1 MSSRTGMPKKKDS
14 TAASGPRRS
23 PRRTAADAAPDKR
36 ALILSSALGLFAM
49 RGYHGVSLRD
59 IAQEADVPQ
68 GLIGYYFGS
77 KLELYHEL
85 YRAHTGYI
93 QERMASL
100 RSVLDGVAE
109 SRRLKAMTE
118 AFVLPVLALASAREG
133 ADFLRMVARASNDL
147 LAEDAPLVEEMFDP
161 LAMAFIDAF
170 HAVMPHA
177 PRGTV
182 VWCYQMALGAMQ
194 HAIVS
199 MRTESLSRGELA
211 NGDLRSL
218 EPILVRFIT
227 GGIRQACMAL

>member
-1 MSSRTGMPKKKDS
+1 MNSRVNTPKRNESAKA
-14 TAASGPRRS
+14 TGPRRS
-23 PRRTAADAAPDKR
+23 PRRPGADAPPDKR

-77 KLELYHEL
+77 KLGLYHEL
-85 YRAHTGYI
+85 FRAHIGYI

-100 RSVLDGVAE
+100 RSVLNGVPE
-109 SRRLKAMTE
+109 NRRLKAMTE
-118 AFVLPVLALASAREG
+118 AFVLPVLALASTGEG
-133 ADFLRMVARASNDL
+133 ADFIRMVERASNDL
-147 LAEDAPLVEEMFDP
+147 LAEDAPLVQEMFDP

-170 HAVMPHA
+170 HSVMPHA
-177 PRGTV
+177 SRGTV

>member
-1 MSSRTGMPKKKDS
+1 MSSRVNTVKKNEPAKA
-14 TAASGPRRS
+14 TGPRRS
-23 PRRTAADAAPDKR
+23 PRRPGAEAPADKR
-36 ALILSSALGLFAM
+36 ALILSSALGLFAL

-85 YRAHTGYI
+85 FRAHTGYI
-93 QERMASL
+93 QERIASL
-100 RSVLDGVAE
+100 RSVLDGVPE
-109 SRRLKAMTE
+109 NRRLKAMTE
-118 AFVLPVLALASAREG
+118 AFVLPVLALASTGDG
-133 ADFLRMVARASNDL
+133 ADFIRMVARASNDL

-161 LAMAFIDAF
+161 LAMVFIDAF

-218 EPILVRFIT
+218 APILVRFIT
-227 GGIRQACMAL
+227 GGIRQACITL